1 MNGKPGFLNSEI
13 NNQLTLQADQSIN
26 WLSPKAE
33 DNYAE
38 YRDQAFLDILDIKLR
53 KIPLSN
59 FLSFEKASLGW
70 AGEI

>member
-59 FLSFEKASLGW
+59 F
-70 AGEI
+70 